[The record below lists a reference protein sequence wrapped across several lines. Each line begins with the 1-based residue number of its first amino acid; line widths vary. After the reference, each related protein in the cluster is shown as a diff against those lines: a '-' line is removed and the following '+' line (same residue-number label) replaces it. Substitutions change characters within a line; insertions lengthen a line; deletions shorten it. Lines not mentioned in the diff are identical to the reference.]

1 MKKDNNS
8 KLRLRVKAFFEKMG
22 KGFAS
27 LKDKINPRTA
37 AAVCAVFLV
46 ALALV
51 LNFILFNETNVTG
64 DDGGKQMAID
74 LNGLSDEDLADE
86 NSNVSAD
93 AEGDSEDDYFATVSL
108 GKQQARDEAME
119 VLLELS
125 ENAEA
130 EEDVKAAALAD
141 INRMALEIEK
151 EGAIESMV
159 TAKGFE
165 KCVAV
170 INGDTANVIVSSDTL
185 TPGETA
191 QISEIVYEAAGIVPA
206 NLKIIEK
213 SIEG

>member
-1 MKKDNNS
+1 
-8 KLRLRVKAFFEKMG
+8 
-22 KGFAS
+22 
-27 LKDKINPRTA
+27 
-37 AAVCAVFLV
+37 
-46 ALALV
+46 
-51 LNFILFNETNVTG
+51 
-64 DDGGKQMAID
+64 MAID

-130 EEDVKAAALAD
+130 EADVKASALAD